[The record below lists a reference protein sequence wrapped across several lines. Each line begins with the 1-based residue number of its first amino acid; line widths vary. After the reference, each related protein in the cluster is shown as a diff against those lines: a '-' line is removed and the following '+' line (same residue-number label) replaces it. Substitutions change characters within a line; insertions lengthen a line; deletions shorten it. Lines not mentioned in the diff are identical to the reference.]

1 MLAGNILEDFAL
13 LITAQK
19 LTVRLDA
26 VLKMAQV
33 IGEILRCVAWKVPH
47 VKTEQ
52 ED

>member
-1 MLAGNILEDFAL
+1 MPAGNILEDFAL
-13 LITAQK
+13 LIMAQK

-33 IGEILRCVAWKVPH
+33 IGEIPRCVAWKVPH
-47 VKTEQ
+47 VKSEQ